1 MSYQKKLVRTARA
14 CALIAGCLLMQNASA
29 LYVGDYAIGDFVP
42 GASGGCGGDDRSSWP
57 GMAQAWWDE
66 MGAHGH
72 YKGPAGSQYIYV
84 NGNMTVKRFCDPN
97 TYDINCRD
105 YQSSWP
111 AGVDWM
117 DAGIIAT
124 HGWDDGDHWGGLMR
138 YPWNGEC
145 GLRMGGSSNQVK
157 LGDSWTMFLIASSC
171 QSADDDNLPG
181 IRFAMQD
188 TSTSTTRRMHQF
200 DGFHGLMWISSS
212 YNGDYHDTAADGHA
226 VSIGYSWVT
235 NNFKNN
241 SQGCAGYDPFNWFG
255 TCQDQCPIAY
265 SIGSSGSDALTR
277 LVNERYNATY
287 SDPTSNSYYQYYY
300 YAGCDPVGEEPFVP
314 Q

>member
-1 MSYQKKLVRTARA
+1 MRFHHHLARVTKA
-14 CALIAGCLLMQNASA
+14 CAFIGVCMLSQSASA

-42 GASGGCGGDDRSSWP
+42 TASGGCGGDDRADWP

-66 MGAHGH
+66 MGSRGH
-72 YKGPAGSQYIYV
+72 YKGPAANQFKYV
-84 NGNMTVKRFCDPN
+84 NGNMTVRRFCDPN
-97 TYDINCRD
+97 TYDANCLD
-105 YQSSWP
+105 FQSSSP
-111 AGVDWM
+111 SGVDWM
-117 DAGIIAT
+117 DAAIIAT

-145 GLRMGGSSNQVK
+145 GLRMGGTSNQVK

-181 IRFAMQD
+181 IRLAMED

-200 DGFHGLMWISSS
+200 DGFHGLMWIWSG
-212 YNGDYHDTAADGHA
+212 YNGNYRNTAADGHA
-226 VSIGYSWVT
+226 VSVGYSWVT

-241 SQGCAGYDPFNWFG
+241 SQGCEAYDPFNWFG

-265 SIGSSGSDALTR
+265 SIGSSPSDALTR
-277 LVNERYNATY
+277 LVNERYNYTY
-287 SDPTSNSYYQYYY
+287 SDPASNAYYQYYY
-300 YAGCDPVGEEPFVP
+300 YAGCDPVGETTFVP